1 MAFCGFLWVLEM
13 NAIALALTGLNPPQP
28 DQRRLRRHH
37 GAAGHFGGETFP
49 PHIADGVDGRGRFLG
64 MIRTS
69 NEEVAEP
76 SMILLTHFR
85 KFLLCGLVAHGLDLS

>member
-37 GAAGHFGGETFP
+37 GAAGHFGGETFLLKSQT
-49 PHIADGVDGRGRFLG
+49 AWTAEGVLLG
-64 MIRTS
+64 
-69 NEEVAEP
+69 
-76 SMILLTHFR
+76 
-85 KFLLCGLVAHGLDLS
+85 